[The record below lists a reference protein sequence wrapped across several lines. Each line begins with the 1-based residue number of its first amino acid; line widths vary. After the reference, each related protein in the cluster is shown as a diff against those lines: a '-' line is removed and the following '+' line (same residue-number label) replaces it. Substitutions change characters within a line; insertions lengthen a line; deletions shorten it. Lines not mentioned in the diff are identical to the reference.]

1 MYWDRIRTFT
11 MAALTT
17 ALLALPSHAGE
28 PPKRGTVA
36 AVENTKG
43 PIRIAFL
50 SFQNNPFW
58 TPVTEGAG
66 AANDYLSNFNAKVD
80 FIDLGSELSAEA
92 VVSGVEGALA
102 KQYDGIVVVPIFDG
116 TARIINE
123 ASDAGVPVFT
133 IVAEG
138 ATPSKRLAF
147 IGQNAKSAGEQIG
160 EFIVKKM
167 NGQGKL
173 GVITG
178 YFGATQHNQR
188 MAGAL
193 DYIKAKAPEIQIL
206 GPFENKDKAE
216 AAYSLLQDMSTAN
229 PDLKMVYVIAGG
241 PFGAAKAVKDLNL
254 TGKVGVVG
262 FDHTPDN
269 IQYLKT
275 GEMVGLLDQAPYQQ
289 ALDASV
295 YLYNFLVSGHEPP
308 SKVIPVAGN
317 LLTPDNVE

>member
-1 MYWDRIRTFT
+1 
-11 MAALTT
+11 MAALTA
-17 ALLALPSHAGE
+17 ALLALPSHAAE
-28 PPKRGTVA
+28 PPKGGTVA

-229 PDLKMVYVIAGG
+229 PDLKMVYVTAGG

-317 LLTPDNVE
+317 LLTPDNVK

>member
-17 ALLALPSHAGE
+17 ALLALPSHAAE
-28 PPKRGTVA
+28 PPKGGTVA

-58 TPVTEGAG
+58 MPVTEGAG

-147 IGQNAKSAGEQIG
+147 IGQNATSAGEQIG

-193 DYIKAKAPEIQIL
+193 DYIKANAPEIQIL

-229 PDLKMVYVIAGG
+229 PDLKMVYVTAGG

-254 TGKVGVVG
+254 TGKVGIVG

-317 LLTPDNVE
+317 LLTPDNVK